1 MNHYFV
7 VSFDNLSGLTFLYV
21 KNDEIKMK
29 RVVGNQTLFVFFV
42 DGYKNEHKCILLNV
56 KC

>member
-7 VSFDNLSGLTFLYV
+7 VSFGNLSGLTFLYV

-29 RVVGNQTLFVFFV
+29 RVVGNQTLFIFFC
-42 DGYKNEHKCILLNV
+42 GWLQNEHKCILLNV

>member
-1 MNHYFV
+1 MCCKR
-7 VSFDNLSGLTFLYV
+7 DLSIFLYV

-29 RVVGNQTLFVFFV
+29 RVVGNQTLFIFFV
-42 DGYKNEHKCILLNV
+42 DVYKNEHKCILLNV